1 MKKEK
6 LSDVIVKKISPISKE
21 IKKLNQEPLY
31 IDQILQDGS
40 EKAYELSSKKI
51 KDIKKK
57 FGFWSLFTLKNLSY
71 TYI

>member
-1 MKKEK
+1 MCFFKEK

-31 IDQILQDGS
+31 SDQILQDGS

-57 FGFWSLFTLKNLSY
+57 FGF
-71 TYI
+71 